1 MKIKSIKR
9 KDEITL
15 QTFIPKL
22 CRVQLLCNMYR
33 KMLRLYR
40 NYPAVAVTVHT
51 SDLHLQY
58 TVTCEAACD
67 KILFEAL

>member
-1 MKIKSIKR
+1 MKS
-9 KDEITL
+9 
-15 QTFIPKL
+15 L
-22 CRVQLLCNMYR
+22 CRALFQSPAGFSYFVTCR

-40 NYPAVAVTVHT
+40 NDPAVAVTGHT